1 MWSEPPPA
9 GTNLQ
14 RSSHRPPQRE
24 EQRDTQRNSWGLL
37 VCVWCFRPSREW
49 GWPAC
54 RLAAVHTSPL
64 CSTSP
69 NALLTEGN
77 SEAPSGTAGGSY
89 SCVSC
94 FRSNGEWGWPACRLA
109 AVRTSPFCAHPPPP
123 SSQRGA
129 ARPPAKQVEAR
140 IVPDCTVLPGVLPL
154 SSGIPCIKITL

>member
-24 EQRDTQRNSWGLL
+24 EQRGTQQNSWGLL

-54 RLAAVHTSPL
+54 RLTAVHTSPL

-69 NALLTEGN
+69 NALPTEGN
-77 SEAPSGTAGGSY
+77 SEAPSGKAGGSY
-89 SCVSC
+89 SRILVFRVSDRMESGDGQPAAWQQSAPRHSAHIPHRPPHREEQRGPQPNRWKLVSC
-94 FRSNGEWGWPACRLA
+94 RTVQSCLASCHCRA
-109 AVRTSPFCAHPPPP
+109 EYHV
-123 SSQRGA
+123 
-129 ARPPAKQVEAR
+129 
-140 IVPDCTVLPGVLPL
+140 
-154 SSGIPCIKITL
+154 